1 MYLTMR
7 TAAALLALLLL
18 GACASPA
25 PASTPTPA
33 ATATVAVVPPPAAI
47 TPSVTATPDPAPQAL
62 PLCDPRAA
70 REDVLVLCLEGVLL
84 HVDAAIARAQI
95 AEIADQVTAD
105 AVAVQREFA
114 WTLRE
119 RAVVHV
125 FAHRD
130 RYVSGVR
137 RLFGYGRATAEFVGD
152 NSVAFFEPT
161 VRIIAVN
168 WDAVRD
174 RRPIAAIR
182 HELTHVVAVEA
193 CAPRCDLVPA
203 WLNEGQAR
211 LAEAH
216 IPGAD
221 WRMLRVRYEAGSMAV
236 TRTLLPLGALV
247 TQFQWNSLVDW
258 IGYYKYQQAARVTE
272 LLREDIGDAAMP
284 RLYARIRAGESV
296 ASAYASLTGTSFDVF
311 ERGLPARIAAVLPRP
326 RGIATVTPGADGTGV
341 SYLLYGFP
349 PDAVVTLGIRSRH
362 VDDTQSLV
370 VSPQGA
376 HFGSIDGSLPPGAY
390 TITATFGQTTLAT
403 TVMKRDGRITRTAER

>member
-25 PASTPTPA
+25 PASTEPA
-33 ATATVAVVPPPAAI
+33 ATATAVLAPPPEASAPRATAPPSP
-47 TPSVTATPDPAPQAL
+47 TPHAL
-62 PLCDPRAA
+62 PLCDPGAA
-70 REDVLVLCLEGVLL
+70 PATVLVLCLDGVLL
-84 HVDAAIARAQI
+84 HVDAAIARAEI

-105 AVAVQREFA
+105 AAAVQREFA

-119 RAVVHV
+119 PAVVHV
-125 FAHRD
+125 FADRD

-168 WDAVRD
+168 WDAVRG

-216 IPGAD
+216 IPGAE

-284 RLYARIRAGESV
+284 RLYERIRAGESV
-296 ASAYASLTGTSFDVF
+296 ARAYASLTGMSFDVF

-326 RGIATVTPGADGTGV
+326 RGIVTVAPGADGTGV

-349 PDAVVTLGIRSRH
+349 PDAVVTLSIRSRH

-376 HFGSIDGSLPPGAY
+376 HFGSIDGSLPPGTY
-390 TITATFGQTTLAT
+390 TITATVGQSTVAT
-403 TVMKRDGRITRTAER
+403 SVMKRDGRITRAGER